1 MSVRPALLVL
11 VASSTAVFIA
21 TPFLL
26 RPIAT
31 EFEVSLGVVGWASTS
46 QLAGFV
52 LASWLAG
59 RLLRPVRPIFVAIC
73 LIGLTA
79 NMLSAFAPNLASLAG
94 TRMLSGVSLGLA
106 AWFAWQDAFGDSEKT
121 GDVAVTGPLVGVVL
135 APGIAALLDIG
146 GIQVVFFV
154 LAAVAAAPL
163 LFVGQVPTRDRLRP
177 HRTRH
182 AATRA
187 ARAILLSLSLITMAG
202 SSVFVYAAAIGTEF
216 NDLSPFVVSLVF
228 SANALVSIPAA
239 KWSGPRGPAGLWFC
253 GTAALSFVVPAVHVP
268 IVFITALVS
277 WGFVFFMG
285 IPAAFGLLASRS
297 RFPEERAGD
306 AQAVMAL
313 GRVAGP
319 LIGGAFIGSGATT
332 KMGLAASVIMLSAAA
347 LLLYVERDRFSQ

>member
-1 MSVRPALLVL
+1 VL

-26 RPIAT
+26 QPIAT
-31 EFEVSLGVVGWASTS
+31 EYDVSVGVAGWVSTA

-59 RLLRPVRPIFVAIC
+59 RLLRPVRPIFVTIC
-73 LIGLTA
+73 LVGLTA
-79 NMLSAFAPNLASLAG
+79 NLLSAFAPTLASLAG
-94 TRMLSGVSLGLA
+94 ARMLSGVSLGLA
-106 AWFAWQDAFGDSEKT
+106 AWFAWQDAFGDAGKT

-135 APGIAALLDIG
+135 APGITVLLDATGLQGVFIVLALL
-146 GIQVVFFV
+146 
-154 LAAVAAAPL
+154 AAAPL
-163 LFVGQVPTRDRLRP
+163 VFVRQVPTKDRLRP

-187 ARAILLSLSLITMAG
+187 ARAILFALSLVTMAG
-202 SSVFVYAAAIGTEF
+202 SSVFVYAAAIGTGF
-216 NDLSPFVVSLVF
+216 NDLSPFVVSLAF
-228 SANALVSIPAA
+228 SANAVVSIPAA
-239 KWSGPRGPAGLWFC
+239 KWSGPRGPAGIWFC
-253 GTAALSFVVPAVHVP
+253 ATAVLCFVLPAVHVP
-268 IVFITALVS
+268 IVFATALVT

-313 GRVAGP
+313 GRVVGP
-319 LIGGAFIGSGATT
+319 LIGGVFIGSGATT
-332 KMGLAASVIMLSAAA
+332 KMGLAASAIMLSAAA
-347 LLLYVERDRFSQ
+347 LLLYVERDRFAHS